1 MADFN
6 PAFETMIHNE
16 GGYQLTNV
24 ASDRGGQTYAGI
36 ARNFHSSWPG
46 WAIIDRGDMGNLQL
60 SQLVRD
66 FYKANFWDP
75 ISGDAITSQA
85 VAGTIFDFAVNAGVM
100 TAAKLAQLVVSAL
113 PDGRI
118 GPATLDALN
127 AMDEGIF
134 VLKYAIAKIARYA
147 QICTKDN
154 TQSKFLLGWI
164 NRTMK
169 GLT

>member
-6 PAFETMIHNE
+6 PAFETMINNE

-24 ASDRGGQTYAGI
+24 ANDRGGQTYAGI

-46 WAIIDRGDMGNLQL
+46 WAIIDRGDMANLQL

-75 ISGDAITSQA
+75 ISGDAINSQA
-85 VAGTIFDFAVNAGVM
+85 VAGTIFDFAVNAGTL

-118 GPATLDALN
+118 GPATLGALN

>member
-24 ASDRGGQTYAGI
+24 PNDHGGQTYAGI
-36 ARNFHSSWPG
+36 ARNFHSGWPG

-66 FYKANFWDP
+66 FYKTNYWDP
-75 ISGDAITSQA
+75 LSGDAIGPQSTAAS
-85 VAGTIFDFAVNAGVM
+85 IFDFAVNAGAA

-118 GPATLDALN
+118 GPKTLAALN
-127 AMDEGIF
+127 ELDEGVF
-134 VLKYAIAKIARYA
+134 VLKYAVAKIARYA
-147 QICTKDN
+147 QICSKDN
-154 TQSKFLLGWI
+154 SQSKFLLGWI